1 MNLLWIYLKSV
12 TDMALY
18 MTEEEALAIVKT
30 FTEPGDVVQN
40 CAVDLAV
47 FDIIEFGLEDWLSWH
62 PYHIVGM
69 FIDMAESTLDDIVD
83 EIDARAAGEELIDE
97 MLGSEQ
103 TERIDYPR
111 AVRGMKEGSINLFYS
126 LLEYINIHNHIKQ
139 FSDDKL

>member
-1 MNLLWIYLKSV
+1 
-12 TDMALY
+12 MALY
-18 MTEEEALAIVKT
+18 MTEEEALAMVKT

-69 FIDMAESTLDDIVD
+69 FIDM
-83 EIDARAAGEELIDE
+83 DARAAGEELIDE

>member
-1 MNLLWIYLKSV
+1 MKEKITTVNLTVRCTDALHLMNLLWIYLKSV

-83 EIDARAAGEELIDE
+83 KTIFG
-97 MLGSEQ
+97 
-103 TERIDYPR
+103 
-111 AVRGMKEGSINLFYS
+111 
-126 LLEYINIHNHIKQ
+126 
-139 FSDDKL
+139 